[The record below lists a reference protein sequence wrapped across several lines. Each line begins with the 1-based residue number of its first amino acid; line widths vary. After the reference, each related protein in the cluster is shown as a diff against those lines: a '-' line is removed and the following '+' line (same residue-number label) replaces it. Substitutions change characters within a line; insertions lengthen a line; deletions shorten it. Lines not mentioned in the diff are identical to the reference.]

1 MTSKKKS
8 IRLWPLLIIVSL
20 TVLVIGSVWLL
31 DAGHRQDK
39 VALTVLLLILTVFL
53 EIVWLFGFSRLAWR
67 VKFLFFGVILLC
79 IAAFVILFRFDGFS
93 GDLAPKFE
101 WRWREAPQ
109 HSVGTSYAQDTSAKF
124 LTDYPQFLGPNRN
137 AVITNIKLNTDWKNN
152 PPELVWRQP
161 VGAGWS
167 GFAVVGDSAITQEQ
181 EDEWE
186 KVVCYDLHSGKEK
199 WTHRDKAR
207 YYTALGQ
214 LGPRATP
221 TIDGDRVYT
230 VGGTGIL
237 NCLDFETGK
246 QIWSTNIFE
255 ENGAAAPP
263 WGVSVSPLVLD
274 ELVIVSAGGAVAY
287 YKGTGEIAWTGQRIQ
302 SAYSSPVL
310 LTLAGTEQVVLFD
323 DGLVTSHEPTTGK
336 LLWKHPWTAAGVECV
351 AQPTPLPGDKLLVS
365 TAYGIGAKLFQISKS
380 NPSEKFNVNKFNVNL
395 LWETTYLKAKFTTII
410 YYEGYLYGLDD
421 GIFVCI
427 DPSDGTRQ
435 WKRGRYGHGQTL
447 LISDVLLVLT
457 ESGEIVLL
465 EPNPEVHKE
474 LARFPALTGQ
484 TWNNPALTG
493 NYLLVRNNR
502 EAACYRLLT
511 E

>member
-1 MTSKKKS
+1 MTSDKKS
-8 IRLWPLLIIVSL
+8 IRLWPLFIIVSL
-20 TVLVIGSVWLL
+20 TVLAIGLVWSL
-31 DAGHRQDK
+31 DADHRQDK

-53 EIVWLFGFSRLAWR
+53 GIMWLLGFSRLAWR
-67 VKFLFFGVILLC
+67 VKFLSFGVILLC
-79 IAAFVILFRFDGFS
+79 IAAFVTLFRFDGFS

-101 WRWREAPQ
+101 WRWRGTPQ
-109 HSVGTSYAQDTSAKF
+109 HSVGTSYAQDTSEAF
-124 LTDYPQFLGPNRN
+124 LTDYPQFLGPDRN
-137 AVITNIKLNTDWKNN
+137 AVITSIKLNTDWENN

-161 VGAGWS
+161 IGAGWS

-186 KVVCYDLHSGKEK
+186 KVVCYDFHTGKEK

-230 VGGTGIL
+230 VGATGIL
-237 NCLDFETGK
+237 NCLHFETGK

-255 ENGAAAPP
+255 ENNAAAPP

-287 YKGTGEIAWTGQRIQ
+287 YKETGEIAWTGHRIQ
-302 SAYSSPVL
+302 SAYSSPL
-310 LTLAGTEQVVLFD
+310 LITLAGTEQVVLFD
-323 DGLVTSHEPTTGK
+323 YGLVTSHEPTTGK
-336 LLWKHPWTAAGVECV
+336 LLWKQPWPTAVECV

-365 TAYGIGAKLFQISKS
+365 TAYGIGAKLFQISS
-380 NPSEKFNVNKFNVNL
+380 NPSEQFNVKL
-395 LWETTYLKAKFTTII
+395 LWESIYLKAKFTTII
-410 YYEGYLYGLDD
+410 FYQGYLYGLDD
-421 GIFVCI
+421 GIFTCVN
-427 DPSDGTRQ
+427 PSNGKRQ

-457 ESGEIVLL
+457 EHGEIILL
-465 EPNPEVHKE
+465 EPDPEVHKE
-474 LARFPALTGQ
+474 LAQFPALDGQ
-484 TWNNPALTG
+484 TWNTPALAG
-493 NYLLVRNNR
+493 NYLLVRNSR
-502 EAACYRLLT
+502 EAACYRLPT

>member
-1 MTSKKKS
+1 MTSNKKS
-8 IRLWPLLIIVSL
+8 IRLWPLYIIVSL
-20 TVLVIGSVWLL
+20 TVLAIGFVWLMN
-31 DAGHRQDK
+31 AGHRQDK
-39 VALTVLLLILTVFL
+39 VALTVLILIITTFL
-53 EIVWLFGFSRLAWR
+53 SIVWLLCLSRLAWR
-67 VKFLFFGVILLC
+67 VKFLSFGVILLS
-79 IAAFVILFRFDGFS
+79 IVTFVTLFPFDGFS
-93 GDLAPKFE
+93 GDLVPKFE
-101 WRWREAPQ
+101 WRWRAEPESFAASTEAQTPPDAELQ
-109 HSVGTSYAQDTSAKF
+109 
-124 LTDYPQFLGPNRN
+124 TDFPQFLGPDRN
-137 AVITNIKLNTDWKNN
+137 AIITSIKLNTDWQNN
-152 PPELVWRQP
+152 PPKLVWKQP
-161 VGAGWS
+161 IGAGWS
-167 GFAVVGDSAITQEQ
+167 GFAVVGNSAITQEQ

-186 KVVCYDLHSGKEK
+186 KVVCYDFLTGKEK

-221 TIDGDRVYT
+221 TIDGNLVYT
-230 VGGTGIL
+230 VGATGIL

-255 ENGAAAPP
+255 ENRAKAPP

-287 YKGTGEIAWTGQRIQ
+287 DKKTGEIAWTGQRVK

-310 LTLAGTEQVVLFD
+310 LTLAGIEQVVLFD
-323 DGLVTSHEPTTGK
+323 QGLITSHEPTTGK
-336 LLWKHPWTAAGVECV
+336 LLWKQSWPANVECA

-365 TAYGIGAKLFQISKS
+365 TAYGVGAKLFQISRS
-380 NPSEKFNVNKFNVNL
+380 NPAQEFNVNL
-395 LWETTYLKAKFTTII
+395 LWESIRFKAKFTTII

-421 GIFVCI
+421 GIFTCI

-465 EPNPEVHKE
+465 EPNPEAHKE
-474 LARFPALTGQ
+474 LARLPALAGQ
-484 TWNNPALTG
+484 TWNNPALVG
-493 NYLLVRNNR
+493 NYLLVRNSR
-502 EAACYRLLT
+502 EAACYRLPT

>member
-1 MTSKKKS
+1 MTQKNKG

-20 TVLVIGSVWLL
+20 SILGLGLVWLR

-39 VALTVLLLILTVFL
+39 VALSVLLLILTVFL
-53 EIVWLFGFSRLAWR
+53 GVMWLLGLSRLPWR
-67 VKFLFFGVILLC
+67 VRLLGFGVILLN

-93 GDLAPKFE
+93 GDLVPKFE
-101 WRWREAPQ
+101 WRWRGKPQ
-109 HSVGTSYAQDTSAKF
+109 ISVSIAQIQDTSEKL

-137 AVITNIKLNTDWKNN
+137 AVITGIKLNTDWENS
-152 PPELVWRQP
+152 PPELAWRQP

-186 KVVCYDLHSGKEK
+186 KVVCYDFHTGKEK

-230 VGGTGIL
+230 VGATGIL
-237 NCLDFETGK
+237 NCLQFETGK

-255 ENGAAAPP
+255 ENNAAAPP

-274 ELVIVSAGGAVAY
+274 KLVIVSAGGAVAY
-287 YKGTGEIAWTGQRIQ
+287 DKLTGEIAWTGHRIQ
-302 SAYSSPVL
+302 SGYSSPFL
-310 LTLAGTEQVVLFD
+310 TTLAGTEQVVLFD
-323 DGLVTSHEPTTGK
+323 YGLVTSHEPTTGK
-336 LLWKHPWTAAGVECV
+336 LLWKQPWPTAVECV

-365 TAYGIGAKLFQISKS
+365 TAYGIGAKLFQISSS
-380 NPSEKFNVNKFNVNL
+380 NPSEEYDVNI
-395 LWETTYLKAKFTTII
+395 LWETIQFKVKFSTII
-410 YYEGYLYGLDD
+410 YHDGYFYGLDD
-421 GIFVCI
+421 GIFACV
-427 DPSDGTRQ
+427 SSADGTRQ

-457 ESGEIVLL
+457 ESGDIVLL
-465 EPNPEVHKE
+465 EPDPEAHNE
-474 LARFPALTGQ
+474 LARFSAISGQ
-484 TWNNPALTG
+484 TWNNPALAG
-493 NYLLVRNNR
+493 NYLLIRNNR
-502 EAACYRLLT
+502 EAACYRLPIK
-511 E
+511 